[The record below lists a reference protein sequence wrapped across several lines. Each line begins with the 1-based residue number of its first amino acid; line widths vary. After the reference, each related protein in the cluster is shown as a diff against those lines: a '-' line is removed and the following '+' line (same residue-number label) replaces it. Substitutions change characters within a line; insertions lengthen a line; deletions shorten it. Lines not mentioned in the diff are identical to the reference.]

1 LPSSSAQ
8 RGHRRPINGVNAGPG
23 ADDAPISLES
33 VPGHRR
39 SPTGPALLVVVA
51 AISQEVGAAFA
62 VGLFAALGAIGAVF
76 VRCLVAGVILCVA
89 VRPRLRGLSGRAW
102 VSAAAL
108 GATLTVMNLCFYN
121 SLTLIPLGVAVTVE
135 ALGPLA
141 LSVAVSRRKTA
152 WLWALLALL
161 GVSLLSL
168 TGVRVGHLDHIGLG
182 FAAGAAVSWA
192 GYILAAARAGS
203 DFPNLDGL
211 ALATA
216 IGAVVT
222 APFAAVAVDPHSSL
236 RWQVLGL
243 GVIVGVLSSV
253 IPYSLEL
260 ISLRRLPPETFAIL
274 TCLSPVVAAVAG
286 WLILGQRLTVTGYVA
301 IVLVTVASIGA
312 VRAVRERLADNDT
325 RLITA

>member
-1 LPSSSAQ
+1 
-8 RGHRRPINGVNAGPG
+8 
-23 ADDAPISLES
+23 
-33 VPGHRR
+33 
-39 SPTGPALLVVVA
+39 VVVA

-62 VGLFAALGAIGAVF
+62 VGLFAALGAAGAVF
-76 VRCLVAGVILCVA
+76 ARLLVAGVILCVA

-102 VSAAAL
+102 VSAGALAAAL
-108 GATLTVMNLCFYN
+108 VVMNLCFYF
-121 SLTLIPLGVAVTVE
+121 SLTRIPLGVAVAVE

-141 LSVAVSRRKTA
+141 LSVIVSRRKTA

-161 GVSLLSL
+161 GIALLSL
-168 TGVRVGHLDHIGLG
+168 AGVRVGHLDPLGLG
-182 FAAGAAVSWA
+182 FAAAAGASWA
-192 GYILAAARAGS
+192 GYILATARAGS
-203 DFPNLDGL
+203 DFPKLDGL

-216 IGAVVT
+216 IGALVM
-222 APFAAVAVDPHSSL
+222 APIAVLPVDPGGAL

-243 GVIVGVLSSV
+243 GALVGVMSSV

-274 TCLSPVVAAVAG
+274 TCLSPVVAAIAG
-286 WLILGQRLTVTGYVA
+286 WLMLGQHLAVTGYVA

-312 VRAVRERLADNDT
+312 VRSARERLAGSDT

>member
-1 LPSSSAQ
+1 M
-8 RGHRRPINGVNAGPG
+8 
-23 ADDAPISLES
+23 
-33 VPGHRR
+33 HRR
-39 SPTGPALLVVVA
+39 SPIGPALLVVVA

-62 VGLFAALGAIGAVF
+62 VGLFASLGAIGAVF
-76 VRCLVAGVILCVA
+76 TRLLVAGVILCVA

-102 VSAAAL
+102 MSAVALAA
-108 GATLTVMNLCFYN
+108 TVTVMNVCFYY
-121 SLTLIPLGVAVTVE
+121 SLTRIPLGVAVTIE

-141 LSVAVSRRKTA
+141 LSVAVSRRWTA

-161 GVSLLSL
+161 GVALLSL
-168 TGVRVGHLDHIGLG
+168 TGIRVGHVDPVGLG
-182 FAAGAAVSWA
+182 FAAGAGVSWA
-192 GYILAAARAGS
+192 GYILATARAGS
-203 DFPNLDGL
+203 DFPKLDGL

-216 IGAVVT
+216 IGAFVI
-222 APFAAVAVDPHSSL
+222 APFAAITLDPDSAL

-243 GVIVGVLSSV
+243 GVTVGVMSSV

-286 WLILGQRLTVTGYVA
+286 WLILGQHLAVTGYVA

-312 VRAVRERLADNDT
+312 VRSARDRRPRPSSPPWAQ
-325 RLITA
+325 AAP